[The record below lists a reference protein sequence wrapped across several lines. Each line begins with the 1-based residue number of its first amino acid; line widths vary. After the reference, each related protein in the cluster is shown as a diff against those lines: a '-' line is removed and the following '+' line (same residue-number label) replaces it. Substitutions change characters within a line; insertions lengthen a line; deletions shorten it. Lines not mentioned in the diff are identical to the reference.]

1 MGPNGACNGTEH
13 GEASVA
19 GRGVRLARGWAGA
32 TAATFVAALSH
43 VLAGGTVP
51 GVPMLMLSLALS
63 GLVCSMLAGRVLSLW
78 RMSAA
83 VVLSQGLF
91 HWLFSAGTAGFEA
104 APMAGATPG
113 HAGHGM
119 SPMTIVATGQ
129 ASPAMDHDAPLML
142 LFHALAAAVTIA
154 LLRRGEVAGVQLLHA
169 AHLCL
174 ARFLPRLV
182 PPPLPVRAPP
192 AVPHLH
198 VRVVASLGVPLLA
211 MRHRGPPCTA
221 VVSTG
226 A

>member
-1 MGPNGACNGTEH
+1 M
-13 GEASVA
+13 A

-43 VLAGGTVP
+43 VLAGGTAP
-51 GVPMLMLSLALS
+51 GLPMLMLSLALS
-63 GLVCSMLAGRVLSLW
+63 GLVCSLLAGRVLSLW
-78 RMSAA
+78 RLSVA

-91 HWLFSAGTAGFEA
+91 HWLFSAGTGGFEA
-104 APMAGATPG
+104 AAMAGATPG
-113 HAGHGM
+113 HGSHGM
-119 SPMTIVATGQ
+119 PTMTHVATGQ
-129 ASPAMDHDAPLML
+129 ASSGMDHDAPLML
-142 LFHALAAAVTIA
+142 LFHALAAVATIA

-169 AHLCL
+169 ARLCL
-174 ARFLPRLV
+174 GRFLPRLV
-182 PPPLPVRAPP
+182 PPRLPVPARQAAPHRP
-192 AVPHLH
+192 